1 MSGTIGRDVDSR
13 LTEPKVAE
21 LARKAEN
28 NVASARSHDRLMMH
42 NRAGSEFRNAAE
54 IYGQLA
60 GDTGRSD
67 YKELTTKSY
76 RDAGLSFMAHA
87 YFIVEKMNL
96 KSRMAYKTK
105 DIAEACDNAI
115 ECFGKSGDKK
125 SLAQA
130 QDLLRRARAS
140 GYISE
145 MKKHSRGLAF
155 SSHSISVELNE
166 IADSGIDVRLDKS
179 SKESTRALLRT
190 VEHTIKELDGSA
202 EIARKLL
209 GKPERRKS

>member
-54 IYGQLA
+54 IYVQLA
-60 GDTGRSD
+60 EDTGRSD
-67 YKELTTKSY
+67 YKELAAKSY

-87 YFIVEKMNL
+87 HFIVEKINM

-105 DIAEACDNAI
+105 DIADACSNAI
-115 ECFGKSGDKK
+115 ECFGKSGDKR
-125 SLAQA
+125 SLEQA
-130 QDLLRRARAS
+130 QDLLKRARAS

-145 MKKHSRGLAF
+145 MKKHSRGIAF
-155 SSHSISVELNE
+155 SSHSISVGINE
-166 IADSGIDVRLDKS
+166 IVGSGIDIRLDKS
-179 SKESTRALLRT
+179 SKETTRALLRT
-190 VEHTIKELDGSA
+190 IEHTIKELDESA
-202 EIARKLL
+202 EAARKLL
-209 GKPERRKS
+209 GKAERQKS